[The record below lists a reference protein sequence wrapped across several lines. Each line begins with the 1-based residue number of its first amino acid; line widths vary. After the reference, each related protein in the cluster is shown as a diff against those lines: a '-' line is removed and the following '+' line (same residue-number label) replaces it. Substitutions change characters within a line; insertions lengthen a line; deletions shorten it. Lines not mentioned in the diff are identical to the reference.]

1 MAGPLDY
8 QFDHIHVFCSNVEAT
23 ERWFV
28 AGLGAEL
35 VERRAARGALT
46 TELRLGGTHVLIRGA
61 REGEQLAPAA
71 ARHFGTDHFGLQVA
85 DVDATVAEL
94 RRRGVMIDVEP
105 WDFGPHLRI
114 AFVKGPDDVRIEL
127 LQTKT
132 APTATA

>member
-28 AGLGAEL
+28 AGLGAAL
-35 VERRAARGALT
+35 MERRAARGALT

-61 REGEQLAPAA
+61 RKGEQLVPAGV
-71 ARHFGTDHFGLQVA
+71 RHFGTDHFGLPAA

-94 RRRGVMIDVEP
+94 QRGGHDRRRALGFRPAPADR
-105 WDFGPHLRI
+105 LRQ
-114 AFVKGPDDVRIEL
+114 G
-127 LQTKT
+127 TG
-132 APTATA
+132 